1 MKRKFLSAV
10 FLLLFVLLYFHQTLA
25 GGCPS
30 SISFNKIK
38 KKKKQQSSTAECEEE
53 TVQAPRNRANAEHGN
68 VSDIGTGPAG
78 NAGMASTSAG
88 TRLNEGKS
96 PPRKTEGSNL
106 SSSSIDRRLAK
117 LEQMLGQ
124 FITMPRP
131 RATPTLPSNL
141 MNRRFEK
148 RISNLE
154 TQVTDWI
161 SKFEGQ
167 SSEDH
172 WPQIEW
178 EGSDQQDGLPLSS
191 ADFHPSSPATD
202 QKAML
207 ARKRSLSAGDIAAIK
222 AQLMKFEF
230 DHKQQ
235 QQRSTS
241 FDQRGETSSS
251 AAERI
256 SANAAKEHKIARAE
270 VAKGKRP
277 MIEEEMEG
285 QQLPYEEDLPYAVVE
300 QPKTMGQL
308 IAEEGTEA
316 AMANGKK
323 PLVQHKV
330 GQSLPYEG
338 EAKNTVAQLLQHER
352 EKTVAQLIAEAEQR
366 TVRRPNKSTYGHSGE
381 LIKRF
386 QFQQRRGR
394 PSSRASSTPPSLTR
408 EQSTAMAAE
417 AKSQSEIEGQSPA
430 RRARRKEFGN
440 E

>member
-10 FLLLFVLLYFHQTLA
+10 FLLLFVLLYVHQTLA
-25 GGCPS
+25 GACAS
-30 SISFNKIK
+30 SISLNKIK
-38 KKKKQQSSTAECEEE
+38 KKKKQQSSTAECEEEE

-68 VSDIGTGPAG
+68 VSDIGTGPVG
-78 NAGMASTSAG
+78 NVGMAPTSAG
-88 TRLNEGKS
+88 ICLNEGES

-172 WPQIEW
+172 WPQIDW
-178 EGSDQQDGLPLSS
+178 ESNDQDGLPLSS

-222 AQLMKFEF
+222 ALLMKYEN
-230 DHKQQ
+230 DHH

-251 AAERI
+251 AAERS

-277 MIEEEMEG
+277 MIEKEMKG
-285 QQLPYEEDLPYAVVE
+285 QQLPYEEDLPYALVE

-316 AMANGKK
+316 EMANGKK

-330 GQSLPYEG
+330 GQSPPYEG
-338 EAKNTVAQLLQHER
+338 EGKNTVAQLLQHAR

-381 LIKRF
+381 LIKRY
-386 QFQQRRGR
+386 QFHHRRGR

-408 EQSTAMAAE
+408 GQSKAVAAE
-417 AKSQSEIEGQSPA
+417 AKGQSEIEGQSPA
-430 RRARRKEFGN
+430 RRARRNEFGK
-440 E
+440 